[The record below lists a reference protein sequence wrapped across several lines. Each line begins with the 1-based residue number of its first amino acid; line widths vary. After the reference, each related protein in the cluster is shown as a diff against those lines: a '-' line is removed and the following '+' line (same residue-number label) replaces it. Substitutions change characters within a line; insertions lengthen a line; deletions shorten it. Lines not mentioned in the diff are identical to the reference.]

1 MSVWR
6 GHDNGMMLCKLESNL
21 GMPLPSGQLSAR
33 GPGCTHCW
41 VHTGKGSHCPDLAHS
56 PSAFWIRTVVASDQR
71 PPWRPQTVGGAHR
84 APTQC
89 KLCIPFYLPDTAGN
103 FKGFPARGRLL
114 GKKAISRAQ
123 LGGGH
128 REGKNPGC
136 GDPPGEVW
144 VVIWRTESIHGPHG
158 P

>member
-1 MSVWR
+1 M
-6 GHDNGMMLCKLESNL
+6 
-21 GMPLPSGQLSAR
+21 
-33 GPGCTHCW
+33 
-41 VHTGKGSHCPDLAHS
+41 
-56 PSAFWIRTVVASDQR
+56 ASDQR

-136 GDPPGEVW
+136 GDPPGEKTGLGGDLENREHLW
-144 VVIWRTESIHGPHG
+144 ASWPIAPTATGLAPSPALSTAPRRQYGFAKTGKLHLAMFLPAGPG
-158 P
+158 ATSARCNTKRL